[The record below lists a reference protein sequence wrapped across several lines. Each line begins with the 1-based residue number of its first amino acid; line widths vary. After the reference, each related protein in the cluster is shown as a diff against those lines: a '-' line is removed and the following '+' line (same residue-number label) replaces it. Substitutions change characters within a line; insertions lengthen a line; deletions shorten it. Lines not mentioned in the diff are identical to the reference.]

1 MLTEEKIHEVENRV
15 REIMAQSLGRTI
27 EDLTPEATFD
37 KDLGADSLMLLELM
51 RDLEEEFGIEIPD
64 EDQEKVSAVGQ
75 AIEYIV
81 TKVKEKEGNSSS
93 PRS

>member
-1 MLTEEKIHEVENRV
+1 MMTDERIREVENRV

-64 EDQEKVSAVGQ
+64 EDQEKVMNVGQ
-75 AIEYIV
+75 AVEYV
-81 TKVKEKEGNSSS
+81 VAKVKAKES
-93 PRS
+93 

>member
-1 MLTEEKIHEVENRV
+1 MPTDEKATEIENRI

-51 RDLEEEFGIEIPD
+51 RDLEEEFNIEIPD
-64 EDQEKVSAVGQ
+64 EDQEQVMTVGQ
-75 AIEYIV
+75 AIDYIV
-81 TKVKEKEGNSSS
+81 DKAREKESAQEG
-93 PRS
+93 

>member
-1 MLTEEKIHEVENRV
+1 MTDERIREVENRV

-64 EDQEKVSAVGQ
+64 EDQEKVMNVGQ
-75 AIEYIV
+75 AV
-81 TKVKEKEGNSSS
+81 A
-93 PRS
+93 

>member
-1 MLTEEKIHEVENRV
+1 MMLTEEKIREIENRV

-64 EDQEKVSAVGQ
+64 EDQEKVMTVGQ
-75 AIEYIV
+75 ATDYIV
-81 TKVKEKEGNSSS
+81 NKVKEKEGKEKEG
-93 PRS
+93 

>member
-1 MLTEEKIHEVENRV
+1 
-15 REIMAQSLGRTI
+15 MAQSLGRTI

-64 EDQEKVSAVGQ
+64 EDQEKVMTVGQ
-75 AIEYIV
+75 AMEYIV
-81 TKVKEKEGNSSS
+81 NKVKDKEGKD
-93 PRS
+93 

>member
-1 MLTEEKIHEVENRV
+1 MLTEEKIREIEGRV

-64 EDQEKVSAVGQ
+64 EDQEKVMTVGQ
-75 AIEYIV
+75 AIDYIV
-81 TKVKEKEGNSSS
+81 NKVKEKESAQ
-93 PRS
+93 

>member
-1 MLTEEKIHEVENRV
+1 
-15 REIMAQSLGRTI
+15 MAQSLGRTI

-64 EDQEKVSAVGQ
+64 EDQEKVMTVGQ
-75 AIEYIV
+75 AIDYILN
-81 TKVKEKEGNSSS
+81 KVKDKEGKA
-93 PRS
+93 

>member
-1 MLTEEKIHEVENRV
+1 MLTDEKIREVENRV

-64 EDQEKVSAVGQ
+64 EDQEKVMTVGQ
-75 AIEYIV
+75 AIDYILN
-81 TKVKEKEGNSSS
+81 KVKDKEGKA
-93 PRS
+93 

>member
-1 MLTEEKIHEVENRV
+1 MMTDEKIREVENRV

-64 EDQEKVSAVGQ
+64 EDQEKVMNVGQ
-75 AIEYIV
+75 AVAYVVE
-81 TKVKEKEGNSSS
+81 KVKAKES
-93 PRS
+93 

>member
-1 MLTEEKIHEVENRV
+1 MLTDEKVREIENRV

-64 EDQEKVSAVGQ
+64 EDQEKVMTVGQ
-75 AIEYIV
+75 AIEYILS
-81 TKVKEKEGNSSS
+81 KVKDKEGKV
-93 PRS
+93 

>member
-1 MLTEEKIHEVENRV
+1 MLTDEKIREIENRV

-64 EDQEKVSAVGQ
+64 EDQEKVMTVGQ
-75 AIEYIV
+75 AVDYV
-81 TKVKEKEGNSSS
+81 VNKVKTKAGNV
-93 PRS
+93 

>member
-1 MLTEEKIHEVENRV
+1 MLTDEKIREVENRV

-64 EDQEKVSAVGQ
+64 EDQEKVITVGQ
-75 AIEYIV
+75 AIDYIL
-81 TKVKEKEGNSSS
+81 TKVKDKEGKE
-93 PRS
+93 

>member
-1 MLTEEKIHEVENRV
+1 MLTDEKIREIENRV

-64 EDQEKVSAVGQ
+64 EDQEKVMTVGQ
-75 AIEYIV
+75 AVSYVVE
-81 TKVKEKEGNSSS
+81 KVKAKEGNA
-93 PRS
+93 